1 MKNKNDVLENCLMNI
16 ISAAKNLID
25 NENDRQYLLENSGME
40 RSIEFIFAYYIK
52 LLLNFISDF

>member
-52 LLLNFISDF
+52 NTIKI

>member
-40 RSIEFIFAYYIK
+40 RKTLIIQK
-52 LLLNFISDF
+52 